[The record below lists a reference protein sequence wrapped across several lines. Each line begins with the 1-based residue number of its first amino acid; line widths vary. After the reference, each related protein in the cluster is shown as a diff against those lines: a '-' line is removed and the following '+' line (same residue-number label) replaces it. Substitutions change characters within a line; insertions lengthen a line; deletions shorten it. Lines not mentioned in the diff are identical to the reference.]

1 MCKVTFLVIIG
12 LFISFSYSFFTK
24 KGEPKSSIHQFK
36 VTTIDGEL
44 FDFSSLK
51 GKKVMIVNTASK
63 CGFTPQFK
71 ELEELYQKYK
81 TKNFI
86 IIGFPC
92 NQFAS
97 QDPGNSSE
105 IKDFCQKNYGV
116 SFPMMQKTNV
126 KGDSVSEL
134 YKWITNKSLNGVIN
148 SSVKWNFQKYLI
160 DENGFLVDYFLSFKS
175 PQTLKIIKWIEE

>member
-1 MCKVTFLVIIG
+1 
-12 LFISFSYSFFTK
+12 
-24 KGEPKSSIHQFK
+24 
-36 VTTIDGEL
+36 
-44 FDFSSLK
+44 
-51 GKKVMIVNTASK
+51 MIVNTASK

-97 QDPGNSSE
+97 QYPGNSSE

-126 KGDSVSEL
+126 KGNSVSEL